1 MNRLII
7 LLFPLSLFADTTGNL
22 LPQQFFNNNQGH
34 GGWNCNDP
42 SHNHGNNTVAAVH
55 GDFIE
60 NTITLGDTLN
70 QSEINGGWT
79 STLGAD
85 IWGWNAYDQ
94 QVKMTQTITDVSGTV
109 TTQIRDVAIPGCSGY
124 NCSSYETYTD
134 SYTQGINSQSSYN
147 IRVRFDFTESSQS
160 TSHRAVDLKNPTLVV
175 EYSVLDVSQVA
186 ELKTMSETVYNVVED
201 IDFYE
206 YIPEEEFNFEITEQP
221 IMEMSIIEEFY
232 FEPQAIEELNSGVV
246 NVFQEITYDSTTN
259 FEEVSTEIKV
269 EEVFFETGESFDT
282 TQANG
287 IIQEFFSEEI
297 YETPIE
303 IKQEEVYEER
313 ETNIQTSDASGITER
328 EPIQQETSG
337 RESEEVNGVEDTGT
351 GNGSPPRKDE
361 GRIVEQSG
369 ENSTVAE
376 NSNDEN
382 SNETVSPETISD
394 SDSTEDTTVAEEV
407 DEPVGEGEAGGSESG
422 NERTEV
428 ADSGEETLESRDTE
442 VEESGTEGTTRVS
455 NQAITVESIE
465 RKVNETLTRIDQR
478 LVATSLIVARA
489 MESPLS
495 MDNYGNTNDNI
506 FNNQLNIDGGEYYD
520 QRQYIDARNIYAE
533 NQIAYNDPMAK
544 SQKILQESIDNR
556 IRAEENLKRIRGY

>member
-246 NVFQEITYDSTTN
+246 DVFQEITYDSQATL
-259 FEEVSTEIKV
+259 EEIPTEIKV
-269 EEVFFETGESFDT
+269 EEVFIETRESFNDT
-282 TQANG
+282 PTN
-287 IIQEFFSEEI
+287 IIEEFFAEERQTEFQTTDTSRIVESEPIREEVSSRADGEISSERNENIATEEI
-297 YETPIE
+297 SR
-303 IKQEEVYEER
+303 EE
-313 ETNIQTSDASGITER
+313 NGN
-328 EPIQQETSG
+328 PP
-337 RESEEVNGVEDTGT
+337 RESEERITTE
-351 GNGSPPRKDE
+351 PRE
-361 GRIVEQSG
+361 E
-369 ENSTVAE
+369 STVAE
-376 NSNDEN
+376 ATPEVVE
-382 SNETVSPETISD
+382 ETESVTPGTE
-394 SDSTEDTTVAEEV
+394 TEDTIVAEEV
-407 DEPVGEGEAGGSESG
+407 DDSDREGEAGGSEPTD
-422 NERTEV
+422 ERTEV

>member
-7 LLFPLSLFADTTGNL
+7 LLFPLTLFAETTSNL

-124 NCSSYETYTD
+124 NCGSYETYTD

>member
-7 LLFPLSLFADTTGNL
+7 LLFPLTLFAETTSNL

-246 NVFQEITYDSTTN
+246 DVFQEITYDSQATL
-259 FEEVSTEIKV
+259 EEIPTEIKV
-269 EEVFFETGESFDT
+269 EEVFIETRESFNDT
-282 TQANG
+282 PTS
-287 IIQEFFSEEI
+287 IIEEFFAEERQTDFQTTDDSRVFESEPIREEVSSRADGEISSERNENIATEEI
-297 YETPIE
+297 SR
-303 IKQEEVYEER
+303 EE
-313 ETNIQTSDASGITER
+313 NGN
-328 EPIQQETSG
+328 PP
-337 RESEEVNGVEDTGT
+337 RESEERITTE
-351 GNGSPPRKDE
+351 PRE
-361 GRIVEQSG
+361 E
-369 ENSTVAE
+369 STVAE
-376 NSNDEN
+376 ATPEVVE
-382 SNETVSPETISD
+382 ETESVTPGTE
-394 SDSTEDTTVAEEV
+394 TEDTIVAEEV
-407 DEPVGEGEAGGSESG
+407 DEPIGEGEAGGSESAD
-422 NERTEV
+422 ERTEV

>member
-7 LLFPLSLFADTTGNL
+7 LLFPLTLFAETTSNL

-246 NVFQEITYDSTTN
+246 DVFQEITYDSQATL
-259 FEEVSTEIKV
+259 EEIPTEIKV
-269 EEVFFETGESFDT
+269 EEVFIETRESFNDT
-282 TQANG
+282 PTS
-287 IIQEFFSEEI
+287 IIEEFFAEERQTDFQTTDDSRVFESEPIREEVSSRADGEISSERNENIATEEI
-297 YETPIE
+297 SR
-303 IKQEEVYEER
+303 EE
-313 ETNIQTSDASGITER
+313 NGN
-328 EPIQQETSG
+328 PP
-337 RESEEVNGVEDTGT
+337 RESEERITTE
-351 GNGSPPRKDE
+351 PRE
-361 GRIVEQSG
+361 E
-369 ENSTVAE
+369 STVAE
-376 NSNDEN
+376 ATPEVVE
-382 SNETVSPETISD
+382 ETESVTPGTE
-394 SDSTEDTTVAEEV
+394 TEDTLVAEEV
-407 DEPVGEGEAGGSESG
+407 DDSDREGEAGGSEPTD
-422 NERTEV
+422 ERTEV

-442 VEESGTEGTTRVS
+442 VEESRTEGTTRVS
-455 NQAITVESIE
+455 NQTITVESIE
-465 RKVNETLTRIDQR
+465 KKVNETLTRIDQR

-495 MDNYGNTNDNI
+495 MDNYGNTNNNI
-506 FNNQLNIDGGEYYD
+506 FNNQLNIDGGTYDDQTEYVD
-520 QRQYIDARNIYAE
+520 TRDIYAQ
-533 NQIAYNDPMAK
+533 NQNTYNDPVAK

-556 IRAEENLKRIRGY
+556 IRAEEHLKRIRGY

>member
-7 LLFPLSLFADTTGNL
+7 LLFPLSLMAETSGNL
-22 LPQQFFNNNQGH
+22 LSQDFTNGWTGTNQSSRH
-34 GGWNCNDP
+34 GTSTIAGVDG
-42 SHNHGNNTVAAVH
+42 GNV
-55 GDFIE
+55 E
-60 NTITLGDTLN
+60 STISLSDTLN
-70 QSEINGGWT
+70 ASQINGGWT

-85 IWGWNAYDQ
+85 IWSWNNNDQ
-94 QVKMTQTITDVSGTV
+94 TTTMSQIITGADGTV
-109 TTQIRDVAIPGCSGY
+109 TTQVRNISTT
-124 NCSSYETYTD
+124 SSDNYTSYTD
-134 SYTQGINSQSSYN
+134 SYTQGINSQSDYD
-147 IRVRFDFTESSQS
+147 ITVRFSFDESSNS
-160 TSHRAVDLKNPTLVV
+160 IYHYATDLKNPILTI
-175 EYSVLDVSQVA
+175 EYSLLDTTQVA
-186 ELKTMSETVYNVVED
+186 ELKTMSETVYNAVED
-201 IDFYE
+201 IEFYE
-206 YIPEEEFNFEITEQP
+206 YIPEEEFTFEIIEQP
-221 IMEMSIIEEFY
+221 MIEISTIEEFY
-232 FEPQAIEELNSGVV
+232 FEPQAIEELNAGVV
-246 NVFQEITYDSTTN
+246 DVFQEITYDSTTN

-313 ETNIQTSDASGITER
+313 ETDIQTSDASGITER

-337 RESEEVNGVEDTGT
+337 RESEEVNGVEDTGGGD
-351 GNGSPPRKDE
+351 GNSPRENE
-361 GRIVEQSG
+361 GGITRESG

-520 QRQYIDARNIYAE
+520 QRQYIDARNIYA
-533 NQIAYNDPMAK
+533 QSQVTYNDPVAK

-556 IRAEENLKRIRGY
+556 IRAEEHLKRIRGY